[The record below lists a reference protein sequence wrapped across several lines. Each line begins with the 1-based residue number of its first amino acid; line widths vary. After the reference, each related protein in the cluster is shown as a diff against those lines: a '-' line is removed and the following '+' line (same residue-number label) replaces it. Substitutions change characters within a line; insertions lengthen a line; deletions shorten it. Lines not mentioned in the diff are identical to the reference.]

1 MSLIDLGLLPSRLTS
16 RWTRLPRQMPW
27 KTLSYPVKSPS
38 LLLICRQTGLVL
50 SFRSLLIVRH
60 FCEIFPLHFSGQSR
74 LDGPLPHVHILALS
88 IDLVWYWYCA
98 ALESGVMFYSGNFI
112 SADSA
117 RKKIHGGSGEV
128 GKGDGYKPGGQ
139 WSSLHHHQSPLP
151 LFHGD

>member
-1 MSLIDLGLLPSRLTS
+1 MSLIDPGLLPSRLTS
-16 RWTRLPRQMPW
+16 RWTRSPRQMPW
-27 KTLSYPVKSPS
+27 KTLSCLVKSPS
-38 LLLICRQTGLVL
+38 LLLICRRRGLVL

-60 FCEIFPLHFSGQSR
+60 FCEIFPFHFSGQSR
-74 LDGPLPHVHILALS
+74 LDGLFLMYTLFLH
-88 IDLVWYWYCA
+88 LVWYWYCA